1 MGDDNKFAFFFLG
14 IGVGVAVGMLFAPKS
29 GDETRDLL
37 LSKADEGKEYI
48 RRRGEDL
55 RDSASDLVDRGR
67 TVVAQKRDHLTS
79 AVDAGKQAYRE
90 AINQSTERQPVG
102 APGA

>member
-1 MGDDNKFAFFFLG
+1 MDDNKFAYFFLG
-14 IGVGVAVGMLFAPKS
+14 AGLGVAVGMLFAPKS
-29 GDETRDLL
+29 GPETRELL

-55 RDSASDLVDRGR
+55 RDSANDLVERGR
-67 TVVAQKRDHLTS
+67 TVVTQKRDHLAS

-90 AINQSTERQPVG
+90 AISQSSERALASEGV
-102 APGA
+102 

>member
-48 RRRGEDL
+48 RRRSEDL